1 MYKNHKQHSRTHILN
16 KFSGLALAKFQA
28 YQSKKNLEILRD
40 QFGLGWGPR
49 GLKAEAIQNIMTRSK
64 STNCLLSMEV
74 IWLQFSMSPKFLDW
88 CYFVDNTL
96 VNRPWICMIIAYAD
110 PVCTCGAGGP
120 GSLIYKPDYEN
131 DCTRYSQYVG
141 EGEPSNIFI
150 DCAADLI
157 FDVVT
162 CNCNYRYAASCDP
175 ACKGT
180 VW

>member
-1 MYKNHKQHSRTHILN
+1 
-16 KFSGLALAKFQA
+16 
-28 YQSKKNLEILRD
+28 
-40 QFGLGWGPR
+40 
-49 GLKAEAIQNIMTRSK
+49 
-64 STNCLLSMEV
+64 
-74 IWLQFSMSPKFLDW
+74 
-88 CYFVDNTL
+88 
-96 VNRPWICMIIAYAD
+96 MIIAYAD

-141 EGEPSNIFI
+141 EGELSNIFI

-180 VW
+180 VC